1 MAMRPRAGRELMSD
15 DSFIREVDEELREDT
30 LKKLWQAYGL
40 YIVGAALAIVLGT
53 AAWTGYD
60 YWMRSRANASGDLFS
75 QALEASD
82 QGDREGAAKMLAELE
97 KSGYGA
103 YPVLARLRSATLLA
117 ETGDKAAAVAAFDA
131 VGADGSVPVSIRDM
145 AQLRAAYLLVDAGSA
160 ADVAQRAEALA
171 ADTNPLRHAAR
182 EALGLAAWK
191 EGRADDALK
200 LFAQIADDERAPQN
214 ARQRATLMT
223 ELIGGSAAAK

>member
-1 MAMRPRAGRELMSD
+1 MSD

-40 YIVGAALAIVLGT
+40 YIVGAAVAVVIGT

-60 YWMRSRANASGDLFS
+60 YWARSKANASGDQFS
-75 QALEASD
+75 QALELAGK
-82 QGDREGAAKMLAELE
+82 GDREGAAKTLAELE

-103 YPVLARLRSATLLA
+103 YPVLARMRSATLLA
-117 ETGDKAAAVAAFDA
+117 ESGDKAGAVAAFDA
-131 VGADGSVPVSIRDM
+131 VAADNAVPVSIQDM
-145 AQLRAAYLLVDAGSA
+145 ARLRAAYLLVDSGSA
-160 ADVAQRAEALA
+160 SDVAQRAEVLA

-191 EGRADDALK
+191 AGHTDDALK
-200 LFAQIADDERAPQN
+200 LFNQIAADDRAPQN
-214 ARQRATLMT
+214 ARQRATLMID
-223 ELIGGSAAAK
+223 LIGGSPPAK